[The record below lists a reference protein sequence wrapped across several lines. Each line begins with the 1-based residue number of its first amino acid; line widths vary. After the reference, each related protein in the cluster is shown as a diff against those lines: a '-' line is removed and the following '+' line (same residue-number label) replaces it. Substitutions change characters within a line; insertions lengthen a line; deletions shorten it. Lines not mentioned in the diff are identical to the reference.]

1 MREQEARDRA
11 AYSAVVRRDTRPLPL
26 PRTAPRWG
34 RLWRPWLWEVGVV
47 VGALAL
53 AAAVR
58 LSFVLSADFPLND
71 GGLFYIMARDVQEN
85 RFLLPWHT
93 SYNGLDIPFAY
104 PPLAF
109 YLAAAV
115 DLVGPWSLLDVMRFV
130 PTVANVLTV
139 GAFYLLARAVLGRG
153 WAAAFALFLY
163 ALLPRVY
170 LWQLGGGG
178 LTRSLGLLW
187 AVLALW
193 QGYLMFRHGRGPRPL
208 AVLFA
213 ALAVV
218 THPEMG
224 WLVAFS
230 YLLFLVAYGRSLP
243 GLKTAA
249 TTAAAVAILTVPW
262 WGTVVARHGLSTLVD
277 ASHTGKSDW
286 LSWGFLNHIHIY
298 IAEEP
303 FFPLMAILGYG
314 GMAVALAMGRPF
326 LPVWF
331 LLVLYIDPRVAGTS
345 AMLPMAMAGG
355 LLLATL
361 LDIAMK
367 EATPL
372 PSLISRL
379 WRGGARWAPWAY
391 GGLAL
396 LALYAIY
403 SSLRAD
409 AWAPTPLAALPSSV
423 REAMDWIAHHTP
435 EGARFVVVHGSG
447 NPWTDSVSEWF
458 PALTGRRSVATVQG
472 SEWLG
477 KETFQRQ
484 LAAFYDLQGC
494 AYEGAFCLDRWAT
507 SFGAAYDYVFIP
519 CAEGWECAQSLR
531 LSLSMD
537 SRYLLLY
544 NGRGGYVYWRAR
556 GTALA
561 DPALALGAL

>member
-1 MREQEARDRA
+1 MREQATRAR
-11 AYSAVVRRDTRPLPL
+11 AVYQHEVRRHRPSLPL
-26 PRTAPRWG
+26 SLIAPALG
-34 RLWRPWLWEVGVV
+34 RLWRLRSWEVGVV
-47 VGALAL
+47 VGAMAL

-58 LSFVLSADFPLND
+58 LSFVLPAGFPLND
-71 GGLFYIMARDVQEN
+71 GGLFYVMARDVQEH
-85 RFLLPWHT
+85 RFLLPWRT

-115 DLVGPWSLLDVMRFV
+115 DLVGPWSLLDVMRFA
-130 PTVANVLTV
+130 PAVANVLTV

-153 WAAAFALFLY
+153 WAAVFALFLY

-178 LTRSLGLLW
+178 LTRSIGLLW

-193 QGYLMFRHGRGPRPL
+193 QGYLMFRHHRRPQSL

-230 YLLFLVAYGRSLP
+230 YLLFLGAYGRNLQ

-249 TTAAAVAILTVPW
+249 ATAAAVAILTAPW
-262 WGTVVARHGLSTLVD
+262 WATVLARHGLDTLVD
-277 ASHTGKSDW
+277 ASRTGKSDW

-314 GMAVALAMGRPF
+314 GMAVALAMGRPL
-326 LPVWF
+326 LPLWF
-331 LLVLYIDPRVAGTS
+331 LLLLYIDPRVAGTT
-345 AMLPMAMAGG
+345 AMLPMAMSGG
-355 LLLATL
+355 LLMATL

-367 EATPL
+367 EAIPL
-372 PSLISRL
+372 PRLISRL
-379 WRGGARWAPWAY
+379 GRGSARWAPWAY

-409 AWAPTPLAALPSSV
+409 AWTPTPLEALPSPV
-423 REAMDWIAHHTP
+423 RQAMEWIAHHTP
-435 EGARFVVVHGSG
+435 EGARFAVVHGRG
-447 NPWTDSVSEWF
+447 DPWTDSISEWF
-458 PALTGRRSVATVQG
+458 PALTGRQSVATVQG
-472 SEWLG
+472 TEWLG
-477 KETFQRQ
+477 EETFQYH

-507 SFGAAYDYVFIP
+507 SFGARYDYVFIP

-531 LSLSMD
+531 LSLAMD
-537 SRYLLLY
+537 SRYLLVY
-544 NGRGGYVYWRAR
+544 DGTGGYVYQRAR
-556 GTALA
+556 GAALA
-561 DPALALGAL
+561 ESALDAL